1 MIKISWIVAWLIASG
16 FTLFGFVLCALLVG
30 YTKKYTAIKP
40 LMKLKVSPENLPCFR
55 ALHCPMANDVY
66 CDECDSR
73 QAEYIKQIKAA
84 K

>member
-16 FTLFGFVLCALLVG
+16 LTLFGFVLCALLVG
-30 YTKKYTAIKP
+30 R
-40 LMKLKVSPENLPCFR
+40 KLEEEGYRDAPTTPPPKSRKAPDDLPCSH

-66 CDECDSR
+66 CAECDSR
-73 QAEYIKQIKAA
+73 QLKAA